1 MLFVHIKNIPVF
13 MHPAFQILHTAFH
26 KPQTGLYAWVQGTIW
41 VLILLSVGLFV
52 AELTGGTPVA
62 EVGTMRVIDTIILWF
77 FGVELC
83 LRVGTFRPPECD
95 FYNLSRASRLK
106 AHVTGRL
113 KYAVSP
119 MILVDLLT
127 VLALVPEFRGLRAMR
142 LLRLLRQARFF
153 KYSKLFASVGRAFAD
168 NQLVYAVAMSLLGTE
183 VLLGGITVFLAEAR
197 VNPDIT
203 QLADGFWWAAVTL
216 TTVGFGDIT
225 PITPLGRFVG
235 VILMVGGMFTLAL
248 FAAIVGNTM
257 LGAVVRLREEQIRMS
272 DRMGHIVVCGYDP
285 GAQML
290 LDALQTEF
298 PPQKEILLFSN
309 GTKPSDLS
317 PRFQWIPGDPTKE
330 SELGKVNPEKSE
342 CIIVV
347 GSREVIPQTAD
358 ATTILTVFTLRSFL
372 AKLESV
378 KQRVKPP
385 YIIAEILDAENVEHA
400 RAAGADEVVESTRI
414 GFSLIAHS
422 ALEPGTAAVMSAV
435 ATHDSDSLHMCDPSH
450 IPIKGRAYGDF
461 RTYLMDEYR
470 VLALG
475 INSATGGDLLNPDAS
490 LNLAQ
495 GDLIIYLAKG
505 PIQSFKA
512 KY

>member
-1 MLFVHIKNIPVF
+1 
-13 MHPAFQILHTAFH
+13 MHRSYQILHKAFH
-26 KPQTGLYAWVQGTIW
+26 EPQTRLHTWVQGTIW

-52 AELTGGTPVA
+52 TELAGGSPVA
-62 EVGTMRVIDTIILWF
+62 GASTMGTIDTIILWF
-77 FGVELC
+77 FGVEIC
-83 LRVGTFRPPECD
+83 LRVGSFRPAECD
-95 FYNLSRASRLK
+95 FYNLSRTGLVK
-106 AHVTGRL
+106 AHLAGRL
-113 KYAVSP
+113 KYTMSP

-142 LLRLLRQARFF
+142 LLRLVRQARFF
-153 KYSKLFASVGRAFAD
+153 KYSNLFASVGRAFSD
-168 NQLVYAVAMSLLGTE
+168 NQLVYVVAMSLLGTE
-183 VLLGGITVFLAEAR
+183 VLLGGITIFLAEAR

-235 VILMVGGMFTLAL
+235 LILMVGGMFTLAL
-248 FAAIVGNTM
+248 FAAIVGSTM
-257 LGAVVRLREEQIRMS
+257 LSAVVRLREEQIRMS

-298 PPQKEILLFSN
+298 PPEKEILLFS
-309 GTKPSDLS
+309 GGAKPLDLS

-330 SELGKVNPEKSE
+330 SELGKVSPEKSE

-347 GSREVIPQTAD
+347 GSREVMPQAAD
-358 ATTILTVFTLRSFL
+358 ATTILTAFTLRSFL
-372 AKLESV
+372 AKGERV
-378 KQRVKPP
+378 KQRLKPP

-435 ATHDSDSLHMCDPSH
+435 ATHDAHSLHMCDPRQM
-450 IPIKGRAYGDF
+450 PIKEGVYGDYSA
-461 RTYLMDEYR
+461 YLMDECK
-470 VLALG
+470 VLAIG
-475 INSATGGDLLNPDAS
+475 IKRLVGGDLLNPDVGMKI
-490 LNLAQ
+490 AQ
-495 GDLIIYLAKG
+495 GDLIIYLADG
-505 PIQSFKA
+505 PIQSVTG
-512 KY
+512 